1 MWNAIRIGLGLTV
14 LAACSGVINQNDQ
27 TNATQVLG
35 TVELELG
42 ASTPGLQAQATLAS
56 TTFAGLS
63 LTNVTSGGYPKKVNY
78 TCGTAS
84 CRIITNKYLVKNNRT
99 TALENLTFVA
109 LNRPSATLP
118 TLPTLGGTNL
128 YNIKNQAGGLIT
140 DPLVA
145 RSMKPAHGFKTAT
158 VPTVEPQ
165 EADLQFMP
173 SIPGQANALGY
184 GFLVHGLF
192 NIEGP
197 SYERA
202 NSRIINPGETGTVFI
217 TYRFELPSTV
227 AKQAWTYTINVL
239 ATTGDAMALSESIED
254 RTLPYSTVS
263 GFSPGYFTDGVN
275 GRMRYTCGSP
285 LNSTNDYGLGDDMG
299 SVTTAAVSGALGPLF
314 YTSCF

>member
-27 TNATQVLG
+27 TNTTQVLG

-42 ASTPGLQAQATLAS
+42 ASTTGLQAQALAS

-63 LTNVTSGGYPKKVNY
+63 LTNVTSGGYPKKVTY
-78 TCGTAS
+78 TCPTGS

-109 LNRPSATLP
+109 LNRSSATLP

-145 RSMKPAHGFKTAT
+145 RSMKPAHGFSAVS
-158 VPTVEPQ
+158 VPTVEVH

-173 SIPGQANALGY
+173 SIPGQANVLGY
-184 GFLVHGLF
+184 GFLIHGPFDSTGGILA
-192 NIEGP
+192 
-197 SYERA
+197 RV

-217 TYRFELPSTV
+217 TYRFELPSAV

-239 ATTGDAMALSESIED
+239 ATTGDTTALSESIED
-254 RTLPYSTVS
+254 RTQFNTVS
-263 GFSPGYFTDGVN
+263 GFSPAYFTDGVN

-285 LNSTNDYGLGDDMG
+285 LNSSNDFGLGDDVG
-299 SVTTAAVSGALGPLF
+299 SVITAAVSGVLGPVL